1 MANPLGIVAR
11 FTNRTIGTASDYLKK
26 FDSIMKSGTMEN
38 ILLKV
43 S

>member
-1 MANPLGIVAR
+1 MANPLGAVAR